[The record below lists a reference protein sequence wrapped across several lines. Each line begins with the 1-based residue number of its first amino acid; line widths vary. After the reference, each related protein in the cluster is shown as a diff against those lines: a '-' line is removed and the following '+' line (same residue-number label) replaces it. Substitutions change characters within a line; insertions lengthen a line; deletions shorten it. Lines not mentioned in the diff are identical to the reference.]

1 MIGNWRI
8 NVGFGGFGALLTW
21 LFSYSSNPIGT
32 TLVRGVYAFATF
44 TAIAFVISLLL
55 GQLLQPSDKS
65 GLAMTDLQD
74 ETSEDRGGKLDMIT
88 PDEGDELAE
97 MMKERWSDGKGEAQN
112 TPFQPL
118 EPKRLVSLDNPNPE
132 EVVQAIRRLTD
143 E

>member
-1 MIGNWRI
+1 MNGKWRI
-8 NVGFGGFGALLTW
+8 YVGFGGFGAVLTW
-21 LFSYSSNPIGT
+21 LFSFSSNPIGT
-32 TLVRGVYAFATF
+32 TLVRGVYAFVTF
-44 TAIAFVISLLL
+44 TAIAYVISLLL

-65 GLAMTDLQD
+65 EPAIPDLQD
-74 ETSEDRGGKLDMIT
+74 ESSADRGSNLDLIT

-97 MMKERWSDGKGEAQN
+97 MMKERWTDGKGEAQSAS
-112 TPFQPL
+112 FQPL

>member
-21 LFSYSSNPIGT
+21 LFSYASNPIGT

-55 GQLLQPSDKS
+55 GQLLHPSEES
-65 GLAMTDLQD
+65 GPAITDAQD
-74 ETSEDRGGKLDMIT
+74 ESSEDRGSNLDLIT

-97 MMKERWSDGKGEAQN
+97 MMKERWSDGKGEAQS
-112 TPFQPL
+112 TSFQPL
-118 EPKRLVSLDNPNPE
+118 EPKQLVSLDNPNPE

>member
-1 MIGNWRI
+1 MNGKWRI
-8 NVGFGGFGALLTW
+8 NVGFGGFGAVLTW
-21 LFSYSSNPIGT
+21 LFSFSSNPIGT
-32 TLVRGVYAFATF
+32 TLVRGVYAFVTF
-44 TAIAFVISLLL
+44 TAIAYVISLLL

-65 GLAMTDLQD
+65 EPAIPDLQD
-74 ETSEDRGGKLDMIT
+74 ESSVDRGSNLDLIT

-97 MMKERWSDGKGEAQN
+97 MMRERWTDGKGEAQGAS
-112 TPFQPL
+112 FQPL

>member
-1 MIGNWRI
+1 MIGSWRI
-8 NVGFGGFGALLTW
+8 NVGFGAFGALLTW
-21 LFSYSSNPIGT
+21 LFSFSSNPIGT

-55 GQLLQPSDKS
+55 GQLLQPGGKS
-65 GLAMTDLQD
+65 EPAITDLPD
-74 ETSEDRGGKLDMIT
+74 DTVDDLGGNLDMIT

-97 MMKERWSDGKGEAQN
+97 MMKESWSDGKGEAQSQD
-112 TPFQPL
+112 FQPL
-118 EPKRLVSLDNPNPE
+118 APKRLVSLDNPNPE

>member
-1 MIGNWRI
+1 MNGKWRI
-8 NVGFGGFGALLTW
+8 NVGFGGFGAVLTW
-21 LFSYSSNPIGT
+21 LFSFSSNPIGT
-32 TLVRGVYAFATF
+32 TLVRGVYAFVTF
-44 TAIAFVISLLL
+44 TAIAYVISLLL

-65 GLAMTDLQD
+65 EPVIPDLQD
-74 ETSEDRGGKLDMIT
+74 ESSEDRGSNLDLIT

-97 MMKERWSDGKGEAQN
+97 MMKERWTDGKGEAQSAS
-112 TPFQPL
+112 FQPL